1 MKFIVA
7 RIRVKEV
14 LILKEKEAVVKVS
27 ELNDDYSLSRVPQ
40 SRRDP
45 MWKILLIR
53 VGNLT
58 CVSQFMIGAEL
69 GYGLTFAQAFWAT
82 MIGSV
87 FLQFISYGLGV
98 AGQREGLSTSLL
110 SKWAGFG
117 TYGSAL
123 VGLAF
128 AVSLTGWFGI
138 QNSVFAQGIVSIL
151 GKDTNFVLTAAIT
164 GFAVTLVVLFGF
176 KSMSWTAN
184 IAVPGFLIVM
194 GIGAFNMLRS
204 HSIKN
209 LVLMS
214 APSQSLT
221 FTAAITV
228 VTGGFIVGCII
239 TPDITRFAKNS
250 KDVFWATL
258 IGTILGEL
266 GVNLLGV
273 LMAHAVGTQE
283 IMPIIYQLTG
293 ILGVFIVIFS
303 TLKVN
308 DVNLYSSSLGIVNF
322 IKQVFNIDINR
333 AVMTI
338 IIGILGT
345 VLSMM
350 GIIEQFESFLS
361 FLGIIFPPIAGIMFV
376 DYFILKRSRE
386 ILDESRKVG
395 ELPNRSEKMNPIT
408 LVSWLVGSIAG
419 FFITVGIQSITSIIV
434 AASVYYC
441 GIKLFNKQ
449 N

>member
-1 MKFIVA
+1 MREKEIVA
-7 RIRVKEV
+7 KT
-14 LILKEKEAVVKVS
+14 A
-27 ELNDDYSLSRVPQ
+27 ELNDDYSLSRVPEEQ
-40 SRRDP
+40 RDP

-53 VGNLT
+53 IGNLT

-128 AVSLTGWFGI
+128 AISLTGWFGI

-151 GKDTNFVLTAAIT
+151 GNNLNFAVVAAFT
-164 GFAVTLVVLFGF
+164 GLAVTLVVLFGF

-194 GIGAFNMLRS
+194 GIGTFNMLRT
-204 HSIKN
+204 HSLGSLIT
-209 LVLMS
+209 MA

-239 TPDITRFAKNS
+239 TPDITRFAKS
-250 KDVFWATL
+250 SRDVFWATL
-258 IGTILGEL
+258 IGTMLGEL

-273 LMAHAVGTQE
+273 LMAHAVGTE
-283 IMPIIYQLTG
+283 AIMPIIYQLTG

-322 IKQVFNIDINR
+322 IKQVFKINVNR
-333 AVMTI
+333 ALMTI

-345 VLSMM
+345 ILSMM
-350 GIIEQFESFLS
+350 GIIDKFESFLS
-361 FLGIIFPPIAGIMFV
+361 FLGIVFPPIAGIMFI
-376 DYFILKRSRE
+376 DYFVLKRSRR
-386 ILDESRKVG
+386 ILDESRKLG
-395 ELPNRSEKMNPIT
+395 KLPDQAEKLHPVT
-408 LVSWLVGSIAG
+408 LISWIVGSMAG
-419 FFITVGIQSITSIIV
+419 FFITIGIQSITSIVV
-434 AASVYYC
+434 AAIVYYM
-441 GIKLFNKQ
+441 GMKIFSKEK
-449 N
+449 